1 MLHHRKKVVREI
13 FSDVRFR
20 ERKPV
25 SYLEVRDPTR
35 VLPSPMQYGFDRK
48 VSKLVVRNDMR
59 AQVAQTSGA
68 RDRVVFKYAQQNLV
82 EYRQNLVEYRRTPI
96 SKKKAAPA
104 CLETSPNVRPRKRR
118 DNPIEQKRLLN
129 DLLSATADLLDVLAF
144 KYGAHPR

>member
-82 EYRQNLVEYRRTPI
+82 EYRRTPI

>member
-1 MLHHRKKVVREI
+1 
-13 FSDVRFR
+13 
-20 ERKPV
+20 
-25 SYLEVRDPTR
+25 
-35 VLPSPMQYGFDRK
+35 MQYGFDRK